1 MANYPYILIDAPG
14 TYGAKGRV
22 RSRHRTLQSACIAR
36 ERHLVF
42 APGQAPRYSVVLAK
56 NPGDRY
62 RPGDEFPADSPPQQI
77 ALD

>member
-22 RSRHRTLQSACIAR
+22 RSRHRTLQSARLAR

-42 APGQAPRYSVVLAK
+42 LPGQAPRHTVVVAE

-62 RPGDEFPADSPPQQI
+62 RPGDEFWGDMPPRQI
-77 ALD
+77 DVD